1 MIKSDLMKRTLL
13 VCLSLLLLL
22 CGCGNRPQPDV
33 EHFQGE
39 VVATLQKPIS
49 EVTPEPLE
57 TVLPTNQAAD
67 FTPEASQPAPTDAP
81 GSTPTPTELNP
92 QTTSYPVQTGTIT
105 QTPQPSATANLTQ
118 VPTANLTPA
127 PTTTIGVPVWEGVW
141 KIWYQNSSGGY
152 VPAELTLQV
161 SEGRV
166 SGTAR
171 IDGVDFTFKGDVSI
185 DGTQSEGEWKTGSN
199 KGRFWWRM
207 NSADTFVGS
216 RENRFGFCGNR
227 TTAVQPNPC
236 REVPPN

>member
-1 MIKSDLMKRTLL
+1 MIKSDLMSRKIALILVLL
-13 VCLSLLLLL
+13 FLLT
-22 CGCGNRPQPDV
+22 GCGNRPQPDV
-33 EHFQGE
+33 EHFQGD
-39 VVATLQKPIS
+39 VVATLQKPII

-57 TVLPTNQAAD
+57 TIIPTNQAAD
-67 FTPEASQPAPTDAP
+67 NTPTTSQPVPTEAP
-81 GSTPTPTELNP
+81 GSTPTPTPSNP
-92 QTTSYPVQTGTIT
+92 QSTSYPVQTGTIT
-105 QTPQPSATANLTQ
+105 QTPQPSATANLT
-118 VPTANLTPA
+118 PA
-127 PTTTIGVPVWEGVW
+127 PTITIGVPVWEGVW
-141 KIWYQNSSGGY
+141 KIWYQNSSGSY
-152 VPAELTLQV
+152 IPAELTLQV

-185 DGTQSEGEWKTGSN
+185 DGTQAEGEWKTGSN